1 MDRNAL
7 AELLQALESRRDAE
21 ERRREER
28 YTALIER
35 ICPFRPVQRAS
46 GYAAQP
52 DQLTDGRKTI
62 HRESEKI
69 EWGIRGQT
77 LKGGKDKVHYPCIT
91 TADLDKLIE
100 KLIIV
105 EGTLATML
113 LKLLIPCLLFGALSQ
128 AQQEPAM
135 DCSAQIKCPINVY
148 FTIDTSESIAL
159 QVLPPG
165 GLVERIKS
173 FSELFVKKLQ
183 EELYKDHITITWEF
197 GGLHFSDE
205 VKIYSQITSNSN
217 EYIQRLRS
225 IEYLGRGTFT
235 DCALSNMTSQVVAQ
249 ASPENRVRFA
259 VVITDG
265 HVTGSPCGGM
275 KSRAESA
282 RDAGIRLF
290 AVSPSTNKYESG
302 LREIAN
308 SPVELYRNNYQATG
322 ATGEI
327 HVETIDRII
336 KVMCY
341 KLTCLEKPGTPGPKG
356 YRGQKGA
363 KGDIGGAG
371 PPGEKGRQGVAGLA
385 GRNGTDGQKGKLGRI
400 GAPGC
405 KGDPGDKGPSGYP
418 GDVGE
423 RGQEGDPG
431 SKGDHGRPGRDGP
444 PGPPGELG
452 QKGEQ
457 GSPGSPGLP
466 GQKGRQGERGG
477 GGPKGEPGDVGPEGQ
492 RGLPGEVGNKGAKG
506 DLGLPGPRG
515 TSGEIGNLGKNG
527 SRGDSGDVGQRG
539 EPGAPGPKGDRGR
552 TGFSYPGPRGPTGDR
567 GDKGNPGPQGARG
580 EYGQKGAPGVKGTSG
595 DPVSLNG
602 LFLVVSLSHFLTSHC
617 LVS

>member
-1 MDRNAL
+1 
-7 AELLQALESRRDAE
+7 
-21 ERRREER
+21 
-28 YTALIER
+28 
-35 ICPFRPVQRAS
+35 
-46 GYAAQP
+46 
-52 DQLTDGRKTI
+52 
-62 HRESEKI
+62 
-69 EWGIRGQT
+69 
-77 LKGGKDKVHYPCIT
+77 
-91 TADLDKLIE
+91 
-100 KLIIV
+100 
-105 EGTLATML
+105 ML
-113 LKLLIPCLLFGALSQ
+113 LKLLLPCLLFGALSQ
-128 AQQEPAM
+128 AQQEPVM
-135 DCSAQIKCPINVY
+135 DCSTQIKCPINVY

-159 QVLPPG
+159 QFLPPG
-165 GLVERIKS
+165 GLVDRVKS

-183 EELYKDHITITWEF
+183 EEMYKDHITITWEF
-197 GGLHFSDE
+197 GGLHFSDRVE
-205 VKIYSQITSNSN
+205 IYSQITSNTN

-225 IEYLGRGTFT
+225 IKYLGRGTFT

-249 ASPENRVRFA
+249 ASPDNRVRFA

-308 SPVELYRNNYQATG
+308 SPAELYRNNYQATG
-322 ATGEI
+322 TTGEI

-336 KVMCY
+336 KVMKQEAYSECY
-341 KLTCLEKPGTPGPKG
+341 KLTCLEKPGPPGPKG

-363 KGDIGGAG
+363 KGDIGDVG
-371 PPGEKGRQGVAGLA
+371 PLGSKGRQGDPGIEGPIGYPGPKGVTGLA

-405 KGDPGDKGPSGYP
+405 KGDPGDKG
-418 GDVGE
+418 
-423 RGQEGDPG
+423 
-431 SKGDHGRPGRDGP
+431 DHGRPGRDGP
-444 PGPPGELG
+444 PGPPGEPG

-466 GQKGRQGERGG
+466 GQKGRQ
-477 GGPKGEPGDVGPEGQ
+477 GDVGPEGQ

-515 TSGEIGNLGKNG
+515 ISGEIGGPGRNG

-580 EYGQKGAPGVKGTSG
+580 EYGQKGAPGIKGTGG

-602 LFLVVSLSHFLTSHC
+602 LFLIVSLPAFLTSRC